1 MKSPFKNWTPSQVL
15 AGGFFALILVGTIF
29 LALPFSASN
38 GRSIGLLDAFF
49 TSVSSVCVT
58 GLIVKDTPV
67 DFSIFGQIVIMLLV
81 QIGGLGYMTS
91 ASVIY
96 LIVGKRIG
104 LAERLIMRESLNVL
118 SMEGL
123 VRFTRGVLF
132 LTLAIEGLAALLL
145 TIRFSR
151 DFSYLKALYL
161 GIFHS
166 ITSFN
171 NAGFS
176 LFSDNLVGYRGDIV
190 INTVIMANIIL
201 GGIGFIIFSDL
212 YRYMKKEI
220 HNLSLHTKL
229 TLATTFLLIL
239 GGAGLLFLFEGYGPS
254 NTMHGASLGDRILI
268 SLFHSVSA
276 RTAGFNTVDIGS
288 MAVDSLFV
296 LIVLMVIGASPG
308 STGGGIKTTTFAIM
322 MVSLWSAV
330 RGKQDNTIF
339 RRRISVELVAK
350 AFLLTTLVTVIIII
364 STTLLLLTENMSLMK
379 TLFEVASAFGTVGLS
394 TGDGG
399 VLSLSGMFSTAGK
412 VIIAITMY
420 TGRLGPLLLSI
431 AIVKGTYPQKYRY
444 PEGKIII
451 G

>member
-1 MKSPFKNWTPSQVL
+1 MKSPFKNWTPSQIL
-15 AGGFFALILVGTIF
+15 ASSFVALILVGTLF

-38 GRSIGLLDAFF
+38 GVSIGLVDAFF

-58 GLIVKDTPV
+58 GLIVKDTPL
-67 DFSIFGQIVIMLLV
+67 DFSLFGQIVIMLLV

-91 ASVIY
+91 ATVIY
-96 LIVGKRIG
+96 LLVGKRIG

-123 VRFTRGVLF
+123 VRFTKGVLF
-132 LTLAIEGLAALLL
+132 ITLVIEGIAALLL
-145 TIRFSR
+145 AFRFSR

-176 LFSDNLVGYRGDIV
+176 LFSDNLIGYRGDFAVNV
-190 INTVIMANIIL
+190 IIMTNIIL

-212 YRYMKKEI
+212 YRYSKREI
-220 HNLSLHTKL
+220 QNLSLHTKITL
-229 TLATTFLLIL
+229 TATVLLIFI
-239 GGAGLLFLFEGYGPS
+239 GAILLFTFENSGS
-254 NTMHGASLGDRILI
+254 AATMQGLSLTDRILV

-276 RTAGFNTVDIGS
+276 RTAGFNTVNVAD
-288 MAVDSLFV
+288 MANDSLFL

-322 MVSLWSAV
+322 MVALWTSV
-330 RGKQDNTIF
+330 RGRQDTTVF
-339 RRRISVELVAK
+339 RRRIPIELVAK
-350 AFLLTTLVTVIIII
+350 AFLLTTMVTIIII
-364 STTLLLLTENMSLMK
+364 TSTTLLLLTENRSFIQ

-399 VLSLSGMFSTAGK
+399 ILSLSGMFSTTGK
-412 VIIAITMY
+412 IIISLTMY
-420 TGRLGPLLLSI
+420 AGRLGPLLLSI
-431 AIVKGTYPQKYRY
+431 MIVKGAYPQRYRY
-444 PEGKIII
+444 PEGRILI